1 MCIECGC
8 YSTKSPYGIGGSAVN
23 KPASA
28 DASKYNSLAA
38 KPAKEME
45 DEDD

>member
-8 YSTKSPYGIGGSAVN
+8 YGAKTPYGVGGSAVN

-28 DASKYNSLAA
+28 NPTKYNSLAA
-38 KPAKEME
+38 KPMKEMP